1 MTILPWGTI
10 YIFWFYSLMSQV
22 DFSSMTLNTFLAESR
37 AWVAA
42 GIDEAANPAPMAD
55 VKRMYYA

>member
-1 MTILPWGTI
+1 
-10 YIFWFYSLMSQV
+10 MSQV

-55 VKRMYYA
+55 VKRIYYA